1 MQLPLPRF
9 RWLVL
14 FSYILTGLFCQV
26 IWITFTPILS
36 ISTQAYSVSQAD
48 IGTLS
53 LVFPL
58 VYVILSIPSGYFID
72 SYGFRKAI
80 LIGAGFMAVFGLLR
94 AFSPNFTCLLI
105 FQALAAVSQPFI
117 LNSISKLVK
126 SWFPQKEAGIATGLG
141 TLSLFLGMVV
151 GLVLTPFLVDLFS
164 LNVALLIYGVSS
176 VAVFMV
182 FYFLGKEPASAVQ
195 EKELVKLSELAGLI
209 RNRNILLLSA
219 LFFICIGAFTAFTTW
234 IEPTLALQNIS
245 LESAGLLG
253 GVMIIGGIVGSL
265 VISGFSD
272 KLKSKKKL
280 LLSSL
285 LISGLLWFAM
295 TALTGEV
302 LVGLVIFWLGFFFM
316 ALLPLGLELSTVS
329 VQKRYLGSA
338 NALLWEFSQ
347 IGCLSLIVFYEFIGN
362 SQSWTWTLIVSAVIT
377 LACIPV
383 TYALKEV
390 KGDSTDNSL

>member
-1 MQLPLPRF
+1 MQLPLPRL

-36 ISTQAYSVSQAD
+36 ISTQAYGVSQAD

-58 VYVILSIPSGYFID
+58 VYVVLSIPAGYFID

-80 LIGAGFMAVFGLLR
+80 LLGTGFMAVFGLLR
-94 AFSPNFTCLLI
+94 AFSPNFICLLI
-105 FQALAAVSQPFI
+105 FQTLAGVSQPFI
-117 LNSISKLVK
+117 NNSISKLVK

-141 TLSLFLGMVV
+141 TLSMFLGMII

-164 LNVALLIYGVSS
+164 LNVTLLIYGASS
-176 VAVFMV
+176 VAVFVV
-182 FYFLGKEPASAVQ
+182 FFLLGKEPACTVQ
-195 EKELVKLSELAGLI
+195 EKELVKLPELTGLI
-209 RNRNILLLSA
+209 KNRNILLLSA
-219 LFFICIGAFTAFTTW
+219 LFFICIGVFTAFTTW
-234 IEPTLALQNIS
+234 IEPTLALQNID
-245 LESAGLLG
+245 LQSAGLLG
-253 GVMIIGGIVGSL
+253 GVMIIGGIIGSL
-265 VISGFSD
+265 AISGFSD
-272 KLKSKKKL
+272 RLKARKKL
-280 LLSSL
+280 LLLSL

-295 TALTGEV
+295 ATLTGEF
-302 LVGLVIFWLGFFFM
+302 LVGLAIFWLGFFFM

-329 VQKRYLGSA
+329 VEKKYLGSA

-347 IGCLSLIVFYEFIGN
+347 IGCLLLIVFYEFIGN
-362 SQSWTWTLIVSAVIT
+362 SQSWTLTLIVSALVT

-383 TYALKEV
+383 TLALKETYD
-390 KGDSTDNSL
+390 K